1 MDELEEVEKEI
12 PQWAEV
18 LFSREDDDLYYGLLI
33 EIWNEAEISL
43 SNQGR
48 VMWEYFPFYRELLS
62 TFLG

>member
-43 SNQGR
+43 SKQGR